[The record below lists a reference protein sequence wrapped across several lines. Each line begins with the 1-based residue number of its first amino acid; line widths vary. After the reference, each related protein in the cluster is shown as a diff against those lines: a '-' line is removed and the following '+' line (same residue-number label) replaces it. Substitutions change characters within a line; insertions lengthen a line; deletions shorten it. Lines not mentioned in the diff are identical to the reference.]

1 MPELRQNLATRE
13 WVIIAGE
20 RARRPNVF
28 SASEQRIL
36 TADRSSYDPDCPFCV
51 GNEELDLEV
60 ERFPVSGAWQTRVVQ
75 NKYPALAKEGALTRV
90 FNGVQRCIAGV
101 GYHEVVIEHPH
112 HNTTLA
118 LMTPD
123 EVRIVL
129 ETFQRRGT
137 EISKDHRIEHII
149 YFKNHGATAGAS
161 LLHPHSQI
169 IALPV
174 VPSSIRRRIDEA
186 RRYFDDTGQCVF
198 CSMLEDELVQNERI
212 VAVNEHFAAFVLYAA
227 LSPFHIWI
235 VPRRHSASFL
245 QAQPNELAG
254 LAHILRDVV
263 RKLYFGLRDPDYNL
277 IIRSGPVKEPGSVYF
292 HWYVSLIP
300 RVNHAAGFELGSGMY
315 INPALPEASADFL
328 RSIDI

>member
-13 WVIIAGE
+13 WVIIASE
-20 RARRPNVF
+20 RARRPNAF
-28 SASEQRIL
+28 SASEQRLL
-36 TADRSSYDPDCPFCV
+36 TEEHNSYEPDCPFCV

-60 ERFPVSGAWQTRVVQ
+60 ERFPANGAWQTRVVQ

-90 FNGVQRCIAGV
+90 FNGVQRRIAGV
-101 GYHEVVIEHPH
+101 GYHEVVIEHPR

-123 EVRIVL
+123 EVQIVL
-129 ETFQRRGT
+129 KTFQRRGI

-169 IALPV
+169 IGLPV

-198 CSMLEDELVQNERI
+198 CSMLEDELAQNERI
-212 VAVNEHFAAFVLYAA
+212 VAMNEHFAAFVLYAA

-235 VPRRHSASFL
+235 LPRRHSASFL
-245 QAQPNELAG
+245 QAQPDELAG
-254 LAHILRDVV
+254 LASVLRDVV
-263 RKLYFGLRDPDYNL
+263 RKFYFGLRDPDYNL

-300 RVNHAAGFELGSGMY
+300 RVNRAAGFELGSGMY

-328 RSIDI
+328 RSIEI

>member
-13 WVIIAGE
+13 WVIIASE
-20 RARRPNVF
+20 RARRPNAF
-28 SASEQRIL
+28 SSSEQRIL
-36 TADRSSYDPDCPFCV
+36 TEEHNSYEPDCPFCV

-60 ERFPVSGAWQTRVVQ
+60 ERFPTSGAWQTRVVR

-90 FNGVQRCIAGV
+90 FNGVQRRIAGV
-101 GYHEVVIEHPH
+101 GYHEVVIEHPR

-123 EVRIVL
+123 EVQIVL
-129 ETFQRRGT
+129 ETFQRRGA
-137 EISKDHRIEHII
+137 EMSKDHRIEHII

-198 CSMLEDELVQNERI
+198 CSMLEDELAQNERI

-235 VPRRHSASFL
+235 LPRRHSASFL
-245 QAQPNELAG
+245 QAQSDELAS
-254 LAHILRDVV
+254 LAGILRDVV
-263 RKLYFGLRDPDYNL
+263 RKFYFGLRDPDYNL

-300 RVNHAAGFELGSGMY
+300 RVNRAAGFELGSGMY

-328 RSIDI
+328 RSIEI